1 LLTGATGTIA
11 ETTVRLVPERSGIIK
26 RKGTKSGGKRAP
38 AGAVSGARLAACDE
52 TTGFHVRSAASRVV
66 ARLFAETEQ
75 ANAALCALWLDLD
88 RFRQVNDS
96 FGYAEADAVIACIA
110 GRIRSVL
117 RERGTLLRMGS
128 DEFAALLPAVETPE
142 AERIAG
148 RLLAVIDQPIS
159 LGGFLF
165 RPSVSIGI
173 TWRHAADDPLRLLE
187 RADRAMGEAKRQGGN
202 RFVVIAA
209 EPPPATSGSW
219 AARQDLEIESVLH
232 AALATGDLE
241 LHYQPIIRPDG
252 SVEAVEALMRCA
264 VGGRQLSPLQLVAV
278 AEKTGLIVR
287 LGEWSLLQ
295 GARCAARLRE
305 QGSRTKVAINVSRL
319 QLGSPNFLSVL
330 HAALICSRLPTDA
343 IELELTESLF
353 MDVSPVVQANLR
365 GAHEAGVGLAIDDF
379 GTGYS
384 SLANLKDL
392 PATKLKFDRAFISEL
407 PGDRRAFAILSAIT
421 RLAGELGMVVVAEG
435 VETAAQLAA
444 CEAARVDA
452 TQGFL
457 HAKPMP
463 EEALLRWMKTARTP

>member
-1 LLTGATGTIA
+1 MIKRRGT
-11 ETTVRLVPERSGIIK
+11 RSG
-26 RKGTKSGGKRAP
+26 SKRAR
-38 AGAVSGARLAACDE
+38 AGAVSGARPAACDE
-52 TTGFHVRSAASRVV
+52 TTGFQLRSAASRVV
-66 ARLFAETEQ
+66 ARLFATTEL
-75 ANAALCALWLDLD
+75 ANAALSALWLDLD
-88 RFRQVNDS
+88 RFRQVNES

-110 GRIRSVL
+110 GRVRSVV
-117 RERGTLLRMGS
+117 GDGATLLRMGS
-128 DEFAALLPAVETPE
+128 DEFAVLLPAVETPD

-173 TWRHAADDPLRLLE
+173 TWRQAADDPLRLLE
-187 RADRAMGEAKRQGGN
+187 RADRAMSEAKRQGGN
-202 RFVVIAA
+202 RFVVLAA
-209 EPPPATSGSW
+209 EPPRTMSGSW

-241 LHYQPIIRPDG
+241 LHYQPIVRPG
-252 SVEAVEALMRCA
+252 GGVEAVEALMRCA
-264 VGGRQLSPLQLVAV
+264 VGGRQLSPLQVVAV
-278 AEKTGLIVR
+278 AERTGLIVR

-305 QGSRTKVAINVSRL
+305 QGSQTKVAINVSRL
-319 QLGSPNFLSVL
+319 QLCSPNFLSVL
-330 HAALICSRLPTDA
+330 HAALICSRLPADA

-353 MDVSPVVQANLR
+353 MDISPVVQANLR
-365 GAHEAGVGLAIDDF
+365 GAREGGVGLAIDDF

-392 PATKLKFDRAFISEL
+392 PATKLKFDRAFIREL

-435 VETAAQLAA
+435 VETAAQLTA

-457 HAKPMP
+457 HAKPMS
-463 EEALLRWMKTARTP
+463 EEALLRWMKTAGTP